1 MTLSVI
7 NIIPFVICI
16 LLFVY
21 FLSNR
26 TTTELG
32 KKQKLCRY
40 CKKKLASLDNPK
52 KEDYATAE
60 MLSSI
65 ISAVS
70 KVFKK
75 AEQMSGNCF
84 ARNEYIGENIKNLEL
99 KKDGYVVGIVNAAAV
114 RFDGILRE
122 KSAKSIVLVTSEYYS
137 SMIGNYGRIAASTP
151 YVTAIPM
158 YMEPFPK
165 FSRTLV
171 ANMNSSSM
179 ILEAMSKST
188 DEMRTSLSSQI
199 PIFLITRLLGE
210 DIYNDLSEGLK
221 DSKRRVLFGDIV
233 GLKYS
238 ALGWLLYL
246 HYVYFVM
253 FEQLSEYDNT
263 LTFTLPMWLERF
275 YNGIRFIDFQES
287 EVETILEICNSC
299 VDGII
304 DVYQNQKQSNTNAE
318 PDKGMFYEIFK
329 DTASK
334 LCRFVVEHQETT
346 ISSEFSAIKTPEQ
359 VYDYVLPLISELDE
373 ENFSSKIEKKRLMI
387 GERFTARVNALLV

>member
-1 MTLSVI
+1 MTVSVVSI
-7 NIIPFVICI
+7 VPLVICI
-16 LLFVY
+16 LLLVY
-21 FLSNR
+21 FLSGR
-26 TTTELG
+26 TVTGLS
-32 KKQKLCRY
+32 KKPKLCRY
-40 CKKKLASLDNPK
+40 YKKKLANLDNPK

-60 MLSSI
+60 MMSSI

-70 KVFKK
+70 KVFEK
-75 AEQMSGNCF
+75 AEQISGNCF
-84 ARNEYIGENIKNLEL
+84 AKSEYIGENVKNLEL
-99 KKDGYVVGIVNAAAV
+99 KKEGRVVGIVNAAAV

-122 KSAKSIVLVTSEYYS
+122 KSAKSLVLVTSEYYS
-137 SMIGNYGRIAASTP
+137 SMIGNYGRIASSTP
-151 YVTAIPM
+151 HVAVIPM

-179 ILEAMSKST
+179 ILETMSKSA
-188 DEMRTSLSSQI
+188 DEMRASIGSQI

-246 HYVYFVM
+246 HYVHFVM
-253 FEQLSEYDNT
+253 FERLSEYKNT
-263 LTFTLPMWLERF
+263 LEFTLPMWLERF

-287 EVETILEICNSC
+287 EVETILEICNSS

-304 DVYQNQKQSNTNAE
+304 GVYQKQDNANDE
-318 PDKGMFYEIFK
+318 PDRVMFYEIFK
-329 DTASK
+329 DTANK
-334 LCRFVVEHQETT
+334 LCMFIAEHQETT
-346 ISSEFSAIKTPEQ
+346 ISPEFSAIKTPEQ
-359 VYDYVLPLISELDE
+359 AYDYALPLISEMDE
-373 ENFSSKIEKKRLMI
+373 ENFSSKIEKKRLII